1 MELVVPYILAALGIG
16 AWLLTRQTKKKYR
29 KPITAR
35 KRFRYIKRRI
45 KQKDAF
51 LDW

>member
-1 MELVVPYILAALGIG
+1 MVVPYILAALGIG

-29 KPITAR
+29 KPVTAR
-35 KRFRYIKRRI
+35 KRLRYIKRSI
-45 KQKDAF
+45 KRKDAF